1 MTCPRYLETYPSHN
15 LCTSIPY
22 LCIHPSLFSHQQYT
36 MMALIIT
43 PEESSRAETNHYT
56 NSTHLD
62 FEPCSNPCYTRNPYI
77 VSQTS
82 TSVVIRTQE
91 ELDREEMEQPHI
103 IRRRPTCRFMNTAFF
118 KDLKAIGGAE
128 DLEDQ
133 QRYIED
139 EEYEEEYGEE
149 EYRGEYGGDEVVL
162 YKGEDRLPPMHLNPL
177 GNDLPPGHD
186 PPLGFGHPSW
196 EPIGDLAVQEAE
208 EIISSLEMIPELPEP
223 QDDQSDSFLY
233 TERDTGPEFSEPRDN
248 RSDRVQYIERTISAL
263 SGEFERPGPG
273 ESHSQV
279 SQSQSQSDEW
289 LTASDAS
296 SRTWVTHV
304 TAEHRPLWGETKPI
318 GTKLIVSRL
327 NEHEPSD
334 PEGLD
339 LYYLP
344 DLKEW
349 RPFPVEVEVWNAPEP
364 VQVLKKKSRVKRFAS
379 AVVTR
384 IKCGAYGHHVRAPLD
399 KRLISMPVEGSKRGM
414 IEALLDDK

>member
-1 MTCPRYLETYPSHN
+1 
-15 LCTSIPY
+15 
-22 LCIHPSLFSHQQYT
+22 
-36 MMALIIT
+36 MMALIIA
-43 PEESSRAETNHYT
+43 PDESLTNGINHCT
-56 NSTHLD
+56 SPNCLD
-62 FEPCSNPCYTRNPYI
+62 VESCPKPYCKPQNTYI
-77 VSQTS
+77 GGQSP

-91 ELDREEMEQPHI
+91 GLDRESMEQSHV

-128 DLEDQ
+128 DQEVEQMDVEEENEGENKEDND
-133 QRYIED
+133 ED
-139 EEYEEEYGEE
+139 EQEYH
-149 EYRGEYGGDEVVL
+149 
-162 YKGEDRLPPMHLNPL
+162 RLLQLNPL
-177 GNDLPPGHD
+177 GNDLPPGHN

-223 QDDQSDSFLY
+223 QDDLS
-233 TERDTGPEFSEPRDN
+233 ERLL
-248 RSDRVQYIERTISAL
+248 YIERTISAL
-263 SGEFERPGPG
+263 SGETKRSDPSG
-273 ESHSQV
+273 SQTRSEG
-279 SQSQSQSDEW
+279 SQSPFDEW

-296 SRTWVTHV
+296 SQTSWVTHV
-304 TAEHRPLWGETKPI
+304 TSEHRPLWGETKPI

-327 NEHEPSD
+327 NEEEPND
-334 PEGLD
+334 PEDLN

-364 VQVLKKKSRVKRFAS
+364 VDVLKKKSRVKRIAS

-384 IKCGAYGHHVRAPLD
+384 IKCGAYGYRAHAPLD

-414 IEALLDDK
+414 IEALLEDK